1 MPEMTSGRI
10 TQVIAGATALA
21 WLAVLLFG
29 DAGVINHLAGFLPAR
44 ATGLVP
50 IDGGV
55 PVWLT
60 PLSATLLHAGL
71 LHLGFNLVM
80 FVYCGRAVET
90 VIGGSA
96 MLMLYLVGAYAAAAA
111 HWLVDPA
118 STVPMIG
125 ASGAISAVIGAYA
138 VFFSR
143 SQVRAIGPFSPFV
156 VRVVW
161 LAAGWVF
168 VQSLIG
174 LAAIGAQVAIAAHI
188 GGFIA
193 GLALARPLL
202 LWRYRDA

>member
-1 MPEMTSGRI
+1 MPEMTSGRV
-10 TQVIAGATALA
+10 TQVIAAATALA

-44 ATGLVP
+44 AGGLVP

-71 LHLGFNLVM
+71 LHLGFNLLM
-80 FVYCGRAVET
+80 FVYCGRAVES
-90 VIGGSA
+90 VIGGGA
-96 MLMLYLVGAYAAAAA
+96 MLVLYLVGAYAAAAA